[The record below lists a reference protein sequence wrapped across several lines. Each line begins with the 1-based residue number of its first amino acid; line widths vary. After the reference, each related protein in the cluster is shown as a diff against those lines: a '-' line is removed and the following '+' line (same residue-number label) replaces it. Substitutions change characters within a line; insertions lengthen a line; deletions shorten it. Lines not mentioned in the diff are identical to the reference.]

1 MSNDAADSHEHKAL
15 FSMGM
20 KKTEAN
26 AQASLKSLHWACGSR
41 WEIMG
46 ARFPV
51 RNERTSRN
59 EPTVP
64 RRRAP
69 KTGSEIGSF
78 LLQGGSVNHWA
89 IMLPKNVLYE
99 SI

>member
-1 MSNDAADSHEHKAL
+1 MNIKPFSQWGLRRLTQSEIIAL
-15 FSMGM
+15 G
-20 KKTEAN
+20 
-26 AQASLKSLHWACGSR
+26 L
-41 WEIMG
+41 WEQVGDHGRQISSQKR
-46 ARFPV
+46 AYLQ
-51 RNERTSRN
+51 N

-78 LLQGGSVNHWA
+78 LLQGVSVNHWA

-99 SI
+99 NI